1 MFVCDYVLTPQ
12 GWRHNQQVTLEH
24 GRVKAIHDA
33 PAQHDLQVY
42 HGRLVPG
49 FIDVQVNG
57 GGGVLFNQERTPKAL
72 QQIMAAHLKYGTTGM
87 MPTLITDSVEA
98 MLDAAQA
105 VKDAKQQGIPGILGV
120 HFEGPWLSVKRK
132 GVHSEKYI
140 REPSGAELA
149 LLTDPELG
157 LVMVTLAPETASTQV
172 IKKLS
177 DAGIK
182 VFLGHSDASAEQVN
196 EALDAGA
203 IGFTHLY
210 NAMSQLHSR
219 APGMVGVCLARDAY
233 AGLIVDGYHVD
244 SQACQ
249 IAFRAKGKQQMMLV
263 TDAMALAA
271 TDATEVPFFD
281 TKILRDGDKL
291 TTPDGTLAGSCLT
304 MLDAVRNTVNMCG
317 VPLADAVEMAA
328 TTPAKMLGLEHEF
341 GCIAAGHVAN
351 FMLLDE
357 HLNIAQL
364 WLHGEPTQQEG

>member
-1 MFVCDYVLTPQ
+1 MFVCDYVLTPE
-12 GWRHNQQVTLEH
+12 GWRQNQQVTLEH
-24 GRVKAIHDA
+24 GRIKAIHDA
-33 PAQHDLQVY
+33 PAQHNLPTY

-72 QQIMAAHLKYGTTGM
+72 QQIMAAHLQYGTTGM
-87 MPTLITDSVEA
+87 MPTLITDSIEA

-140 REPSGAELA
+140 REPSAAELE

-157 LVMVTLAPETASTQV
+157 LVMVTLAPETASPQV

-196 EALDAGA
+196 QALDAGA

-244 SQACQ
+244 PQACQ
-249 IAFRAKGKQQMMLV
+249 VAFRAKGKKQVMLV

-271 TDATEVPFFD
+271 TQATEVPFFD
-281 TKILRDGDKL
+281 TKILREGDKL

-304 MLDAVRNTVNMCG
+304 MLEAVKNTVSMCG
-317 VPLADAVEMAA
+317 VPLADAIEMAA
-328 TTPAKMLGLEHEF
+328 TTPATMLGLEHEF
-341 GCIAAGHVAN
+341 GSIAAGHVAN

>member
-12 GWRHNQQVTLEH
+12 GWLHNQQVILEH

-33 PAQHDLQVY
+33 PAQHDLPVY

-140 REPSGAELA
+140 REPSDAELA

-157 LVMVTLAPETASTQV
+157 LVMVTLAPETASKQV

-177 DAGIK
+177 NAGIK

-244 SQACQ
+244 PQACQ

-271 TDATEVPFFD
+271 TEATEVPFFD

-304 MLDAVRNTVNMCG
+304 MLDAVKNTVNMCG

>member
-12 GWRHNQQVTLEH
+12 GWLHNQQITVEH
-24 GRVKAIHDA
+24 GRIRAIQAA
-33 PAQHDLQVY
+33 PTDHNLPTY

-72 QQIMAAHLKYGTTGM
+72 QQIMAAHLKHGTTGM
-87 MPTLITDSVEA
+87 MPTLITDSIAA
-98 MLDAAQA
+98 MIDAAQA
-105 VKDAKQQGIPGILGV
+105 IKDAKQQGIPGILGV

-140 REPSGAELA
+140 REPSKEELDI
-149 LLTDPELG
+149 LTDPELG
-157 LVMVTLAPETASTQV
+157 LVMVTLAPETAPISV

-177 DAGIK
+177 EAGIK
-182 VFLGHSDASAEQVN
+182 VFLGHSDADASQVN
-196 EALDAGA
+196 AALDAGA
-203 IGFTHLY
+203 VGFTHLY

-233 AGLIVDGYHVD
+233 AGIIVDGYHVD
-244 SQACQ
+244 PQACQ
-249 IAFRAKGKQQMMLV
+249 IAFRAKGKEQMMLV

-281 TKILRDGDKL
+281 TKIQRDGDKL

-304 MLDAVRNTVNMCG
+304 MLDAVKNTVKMCG
-317 VPLADAVEMAA
+317 IPLAEAVEMAS
-328 TTPAKMLGLEHEF
+328 TTPAKMLGIDHEV
-341 GCIAAGHVAN
+341 GSIAAGQQAN

-357 HLNIAQL
+357 HLHIAQL
-364 WLHGEPTQQEG
+364 WLHGESTLQDV

>member
-1 MFVCDYVLTPQ
+1 MFVCDYVLTPS
-12 GWRHNQQVTLEH
+12 GWLPNQLVTLEH
-24 GRVKAIHDA
+24 GRIKSITAA
-33 PAQHDLQVY
+33 PAQHDHETH

-57 GGGVLFNQERTPKAL
+57 GGGVLFNQDRTPKAL
-72 QQIMAAHLKYGTTGM
+72 QQIMAAHLKHGTTGM
-87 MPTLITDSVEA
+87 MPTLITDSVSA

-132 GVHSEKYI
+132 GVHSARYI
-140 REPSGAELA
+140 REPSDEELA
-149 LLTDPELG
+149 ILTDPELG
-157 LVMVTLAPETASTQV
+157 LVMVTVAPETAPVSV
-172 IKKLS
+172 IQKLS
-177 DAGIK
+177 AAGIK

-196 EALDAGA
+196 QALDAGA
-203 IGFTHLY
+203 VGFTHLY

-219 APGMVGVCLARDAY
+219 APGMVGVCLARNAY

-244 SQACQ
+244 PQACQ
-249 IAFRAKGKQQMMLV
+249 IAFRAKGKEQMMLV

-271 TDATEVPFFD
+271 TSATEVPFFD
-281 TKILRDGDKL
+281 TKIIRQGDKL

-304 MLDAVRNTVNMCG
+304 MIDAVKNTVNQCG
-317 VPLADAVEMAA
+317 VPLADAIEMAA
-328 TTPAKMLGLEHEF
+328 TTPAKMLGIDHEV
-341 GCIAAGHVAN
+341 GSITSGHVAN

-364 WLHGEPTQQEG
+364 WLHGEPMQQEL

>member
-33 PAQHDLQVY
+33 PAQHDLPVY

-57 GGGVLFNQERTPKAL
+57 GGGVLFNQERSPKAL
-72 QQIMAAHLKYGTTGM
+72 QQIMTAHLKYGTTGM
-87 MPTLITDSVEA
+87 TPTLVTDSVEA

-140 REPSGAELA
+140 REPSDAELA

-196 EALDAGA
+196 AALDAGA

-244 SQACQ
+244 PQACQ

>member
-1 MFVCDYVLTPQ
+1 MFVCDYVLTPK
-12 GWRHNQQVTLEH
+12 GWLANQQITLEH
-24 GRVKAIHDA
+24 GRIKAIHDA
-33 PAQHDLQVY
+33 PAEHNLPTY

-72 QQIMAAHLKYGTTGM
+72 QQIMAAHMQHGTTGM
-87 MPTLITDSVEA
+87 LPTLITDSVEA
-98 MLDAAQA
+98 MIDAAQA
-105 VKDAKQQGIPGILGV
+105 IKDAKQQGVAGILGV

-132 GVHSEKYI
+132 GVHSERFI
-140 REPSGAELA
+140 REPSAEELA

-157 LVMVTLAPETASTQV
+157 LVMVTLAPETAPISV
-172 IKKLS
+172 IRKLS
-177 DAGIK
+177 QAGIK

-196 EALDAGA
+196 AALDAGA
-203 IGFTHLY
+203 VGFTHLY

-233 AGLIVDGYHVD
+233 AGIIVDGYHVD
-244 SQACQ
+244 PQACQ
-249 IAFRAKGKQQMMLV
+249 IAFRAKGKAQMMLV

-281 TKILRDGDKL
+281 TKIQRDGDKL

-304 MLDAVRNTVNMCG
+304 MIDAVRNTVNMCG
-317 VPLADAVEMAA
+317 VPLAEAIEMAA
-328 TTPAKMLGLEHEF
+328 TTPAKMLGLEHEV
-341 GCIAAGHVAN
+341 GSIAAGQQAN

-357 HLNIAQL
+357 HLHIAQL
-364 WLHGEPTQQEG
+364 WLHGEPTLQDV

>member
-12 GWRHNQQVTLEH
+12 GWLHNQQVTLEH

-33 PAQHDLQVY
+33 PAQHDLPVY

-57 GGGVLFNQERTPKAL
+57 GGGVLFNQERSPKAL

-87 MPTLITDSVEA
+87 MPTLITDNVEA

-140 REPSGAELA
+140 REPSDAELA

-196 EALDAGA
+196 AALDAGA

-244 SQACQ
+244 PQACQ

>member
-1 MFVCDYVLTPQ
+1 MFVCDYVLTPN
-12 GWRHNQQVTLEH
+12 GWAHNQLITLEH
-24 GRVKAIHDA
+24 GRVKTLQDA
-33 PAQHDLQVY
+33 PTAHDFPTY

-72 QQIMAAHLKYGTTGM
+72 QHIMAAHLQHGTTGM
-87 MPTLITDSVEA
+87 LPTLITDSIEA
-98 MLDAAQA
+98 MVDAAQA
-105 VKDAKQQGIPGILGV
+105 IKDAKQQGIPGIIGV

-132 GVHSEKYI
+132 GVHSEHYI
-140 REPSGAELA
+140 REPSAAELEI
-149 LLTDPELG
+149 LTDPELG
-157 LVMVTLAPETASTQV
+157 LVMVTLAPETAPVSV
-172 IKKLS
+172 IQKLTA
-177 DAGIK
+177 AGIK

-196 EALDAGA
+196 QALDAGA
-203 IGFTHLY
+203 VGFTHLY

-233 AGLIVDGYHVD
+233 AGIIVDGYHVD
-244 SQACQ
+244 PQACQ
-249 IAFRAKGKQQMMLV
+249 VAFRAKGKEQMMLV

-281 TKILRDGDKL
+281 TKIQRDGDKL

-304 MLDAVRNTVNMCG
+304 MIDAVRNTVNMCG
-317 VPLADAVEMAA
+317 VPLADAIAMASS
-328 TTPAKMLGLEHEF
+328 TPAKMLGIAHEV
-341 GCIAAGHVAN
+341 GHIAPGQQAN

-364 WLHGEPTQQEG
+364 WLLGEPTQQDA

>member
-12 GWRHNQQVTLEH
+12 GWLRNQQVTLEH
-24 GRVKAIHDA
+24 GRIKAIQAA
-33 PAQHDLQVY
+33 PTEHNLPTY

-72 QQIMAAHLKYGTTGM
+72 QQIMAAHLKHGTTGM
-87 MPTLITDSVEA
+87 MPTLITDSIEA
-98 MLDAAQA
+98 MIDAAQA
-105 VKDAKQQGIPGILGV
+105 IKDAKQQGIPGILGV

-140 REPSGAELA
+140 REPSEEELNI
-149 LLTDPELG
+149 LTDPELG
-157 LVMVTLAPETASTQV
+157 LVMVTLAPETAPISV
-172 IKKLS
+172 IQKLTA
-177 DAGIK
+177 AGIK
-182 VFLGHSDASAEQVN
+182 VFLGHSDADASQVN
-196 EALDAGA
+196 AALDAGA
-203 IGFTHLY
+203 VGFTHLY

-233 AGLIVDGYHVD
+233 AGIIVDGYHVD

-249 IAFRAKGKQQMMLV
+249 IAFRAKGKEQMVLV

-281 TKILRDGDKL
+281 TKIQRDGDKL

-304 MLDAVRNTVNMCG
+304 MLDAVKNTVNMCG
-317 VPLADAVEMAA
+317 IPLADAIEMAA
-328 TTPAKMLGLEHEF
+328 TTPAKMLGLEHEV
-341 GCIAAGHVAN
+341 GSIAAGHQAN

-364 WLHGEPTQQEG
+364 WLHGESTLQDV

>member
-12 GWRHNQQVTLEH
+12 GWQHNQQVTLEH
-24 GRVKAIHDA
+24 GRIKAIQAA
-33 PAQHDLQVY
+33 PTEHQLPTY

-57 GGGVLFNQERTPKAL
+57 GGGVLFNQERSPKAL
-72 QQIMAAHLKYGTTGM
+72 QQIMSAHLKHGTTAM
-87 MPTLITDSVEA
+87 MPTLITDSIEA
-98 MLDAAQA
+98 MIDAAQA

-140 REPSGAELA
+140 REPSEAELNI
-149 LLTDPELG
+149 LTDPELG
-157 LVMVTLAPETASTQV
+157 LVMVTLAPETAPISV
-172 IKKLS
+172 IQKLTA
-177 DAGIK
+177 AGIK
-182 VFLGHSDASAEQVN
+182 VFLGHSDADASQVN
-196 EALDAGA
+196 AALDAGA
-203 IGFTHLY
+203 VGFTHLY

-233 AGLIVDGYHVD
+233 AGIIVDGYHVD
-244 SQACQ
+244 PQACQ
-249 IAFRAKGKQQMMLV
+249 IAFRAKGKAQMMLV

-281 TKILRDGDKL
+281 TKIQRDGGKL

-304 MLDAVRNTVNMCG
+304 MLDAVKNTVKMCDI
-317 VPLADAVEMAA
+317 PLADAVEMAA
-328 TTPAKMLGLEHEF
+328 TTPAKMLGIEHEV
-341 GCIAAGHVAN
+341 GSIAVGHQAN
-351 FMLLDE
+351 FVLLDE

-364 WLHGEPTQQEG
+364 WLHGEPTLQDV